1 MLLAEYRVSERRAC
15 ATVFL
20 QRSVYRYLDQPRDD
34 RAVRQRMK
42 EIAETRVRYG
52 FNRIHILLR
61 REGWRDN
68 HKRTYRI
75 YKEEGK
81 LFASRSQP
89 SIDASSYIDR
99 MKTRSLSTMEKY
111 VRNSRQVVAPIA

>member
-20 QRSVYRYLDQPRDD
+20 HRSVYRYLDQPRDD
-34 RAVRQRMK
+34 RAVRQRIK

-75 YKEEGK
+75 YKEQGAEFAEEHHRRRVS
-81 LFASRSQP
+81 LFF
-89 SIDASSYIDR
+89 
-99 MKTRSLSTMEKY
+99 
-111 VRNSRQVVAPIA
+111 VQVPFAH

>member
-1 MLLAEYRVSERRAC
+1 
-15 ATVFL
+15 
-20 QRSVYRYLDQPRDD
+20 
-34 RAVRQRMK
+34 MK

-75 YKEEGK
+75 YKGRRAEFKEQATAPQQDRG
-81 LFASRSQP
+81 
-89 SIDASSYIDR
+89 ASSAATAADW
-99 MKTRSLSTMEKY
+99 TPPVLEHGF
-111 VRNSRQVVAPIA
+111 RQ

>member
-15 ATVFL
+15 ATVLLARTAF
-20 QRSVYRYLDQPRDD
+20 RYVNHRRDD
-34 RAVRQRMK
+34 RAVRQRIK

-52 FNRIHILLR
+52 FVRIQILLR

-75 YKEEGK
+75 YKEEG
-81 LFASRSQP
+81 LNLRSKRP
-89 SIDASSYIDR
+89 R
-99 MKTRSLSTMEKY
+99 RSKAAAH
-111 VRNSRQVVAPIA
+111 RQQRLVLTGPHQC

>member
-68 HKRTYRI
+68 HKRTTA
-75 YKEEGK
+75 
-81 LFASRSQP
+81 F
-89 SIDASSYIDR
+89 
-99 MKTRSLSTMEKY
+99 TRKKG
-111 VRNSRQVVAPIA
+111 

>member
-61 REGWRDN
+61 RVARCSTKTNPGRQRERVHLEGLGPLGLRQQGDAGLLAARKTDGQSLHRVIQW
-68 HKRTYRI
+68 
-75 YKEEGK
+75 E
-81 LFASRSQP
+81 LSR
-89 SIDASSYIDR
+89 
-99 MKTRSLSTMEKY
+99 
-111 VRNSRQVVAPIA
+111 

>member
-1 MLLAEYRVSERRAC
+1 VTNCQHTLSPENKGDTKKSSEGAAAPAAWRACLLAEYRVSERRAC

-20 QRSVYRYLDQPRDD
+20 HRSVYRYLDQPRDD

-61 REGWRDN
+61 REGWRE
-68 HKRTYRI
+68 T
-75 YKEEGK
+75 
-81 LFASRSQP
+81 
-89 SIDASSYIDR
+89 
-99 MKTRSLSTMEKY
+99 
-111 VRNSRQVVAPIA
+111 VAPALRI

>member
-20 QRSVYRYLDQPRDD
+20 QRSVFRYVDQPRDD

-52 FNRIHILLR
+52 FNQVNLR
-61 REGWRDN
+61 
-68 HKRTYRI
+68 
-75 YKEEGK
+75 
-81 LFASRSQP
+81 
-89 SIDASSYIDR
+89 
-99 MKTRSLSTMEKY
+99 LSGD
-111 VRNSRQVVAPIA
+111 

>member
-1 MLLAEYRVSERRAC
+1 MLQDVLKKGSEGATTPAAREPAAGGVSRLGAARLC
-15 ATVFL
+15 DGL
-20 QRSVYRYLDQPRDD
+20 LHRSVYRYVDQPRDD

-52 FNRIHILLR
+52 FARIHILLR

-75 YKEEGK
+75 YKEEG
-81 LFASRSQP
+81 LNLRSK
-89 SIDASSYIDR
+89 R
-99 MKTRSLSTMEKY
+99 
-111 VRNSRQVVAPIA
+111 

>member
-1 MLLAEYRVSERRAC
+1 MLLAEYRVSERRAW

-52 FNRIHILLR
+52 FARIHILLR
-61 REGWRDN
+61 REGWRVN
-68 HKRTYRI
+68 HKRVHRLYCL
-75 YKEEGK
+75 EGLQVRMRVRRRK
-81 LFASRSQP
+81 RLSLHRGPVSRSP
-89 SIDASSYIDR
+89 
-99 MKTRSLSTMEKY
+99 
-111 VRNSRQVVAPIA
+111 

>member
-20 QRSVYRYLDQPRDD
+20 QRSVYRYLDHPRDD
-34 RAVRQRMK
+34 RAVRQRMR

-52 FNRIHILLR
+52 FARIHILLR

-75 YKEEGK
+75 YKEEGLNLRSK
-81 LFASRSQP
+81 RPRRNKTAAHRQQRPLLFDGRAASGP
-89 SIDASSYIDR
+89 
-99 MKTRSLSTMEKY
+99 
-111 VRNSRQVVAPIA
+111 